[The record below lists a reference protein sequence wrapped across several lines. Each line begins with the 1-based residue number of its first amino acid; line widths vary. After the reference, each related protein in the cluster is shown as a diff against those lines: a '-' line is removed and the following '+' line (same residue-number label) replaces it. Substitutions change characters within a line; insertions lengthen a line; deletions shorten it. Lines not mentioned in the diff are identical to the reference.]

1 MIRLILGGD
10 KSGKS
15 AYGLQVFEQGEGPR
29 LLLATGQAQDFAFRR
44 QILDHRTARK
54 AEIQVRETGAGLV
67 SALQEASGSYR
78 SILVD
83 SLDFWLF
90 ACAGS
95 SVADADSTGGGHADH
110 TRSLIACLANLP
122 QGTDVTFVSCEAGL
136 GAIPASAEVRRF
148 VRDLGALNQAVAAVS
163 HEVCLMVAGL
173 PLYLK
178 RS

>member
-15 AYGLQVFEQGEGPR
+15 AYGLQVFEEGAGPR

-54 AEIQVRETGAGLV
+54 PEIQVRETGADMV
-67 SALQEASGSYR
+67 PALQEAASRYR

-90 ACAGS
+90 ACGS
-95 SVADADSTGGGHADH
+95 DRAAANGHAGH
-110 TRSLIACLANLP
+110 VQSLLACLKLMP
-122 QGTDVTFVSCEAGL
+122 RETDVTFVSCEAGL

-148 VRDLGALNQAVAAVS
+148 VRELGALNQAVAAAS
-163 HEVCLMVAGL
+163 DEVCLMVAGL

>member
-15 AYGLQVFEQGEGPR
+15 AYALQVFAQGTGPG
-29 LLLATGQAQDFAFRR
+29 LLLATGQAQDLAFRR
-44 QILDHRTARK
+44 QILDHRTARHPD
-54 AEIQVRETGAGLV
+54 IPVRETGADLIT
-67 SALQEASGSYR
+67 ALHEARNTAR

-90 ACAGS
+90 ACNGRCG
-95 SVADADSTGGGHADH
+95 DATPAQAL
-110 TRSLIACLANLP
+110 TACLA
-122 QGTDVTFVSCEAGL
+122 TFSQETEITLVSCEAGL

-148 VRDLGALNQAVAAVS
+148 VRELGALNQAVAAVCD
-163 HEVCLMVAGL
+163 EVCLMVAGL